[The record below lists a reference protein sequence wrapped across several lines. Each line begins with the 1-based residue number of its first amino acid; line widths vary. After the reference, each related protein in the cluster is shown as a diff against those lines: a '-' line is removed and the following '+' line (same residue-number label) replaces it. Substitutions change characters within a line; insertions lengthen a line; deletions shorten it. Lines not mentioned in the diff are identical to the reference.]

1 MKSLYDYV
9 RTPSPASLLLSTL
22 IKRLLLSSP
31 SCKIKTNNPLPRTH
45 TQKKKNLSALFSVI
59 FLIHPDKLTKKADK
73 DIAEAWEVMK
83 TSECLAK
90 EMFITAPLIIMS

>member
-9 RTPSPASLLLSTL
+9 RTPSPASLLLSSL
-22 IKRLLLSSP
+22 IKQLLLSSP
-31 SCKIKTNNPLPRTH
+31 SCKIKTNNPLPHTH
-45 TQKKKNLSALFSVI
+45 RKKNLSALFSVI
-59 FLIHPDKLTKKADK
+59 FLIHTDKLTKKADK
-73 DIAEAWEVMK
+73 DIAEAWEIMK

>member
-9 RTPSPASLLLSTL
+9 RTPSPASLLLSSL

-31 SCKIKTNNPLPRTH
+31 SCKIKTNNPLPHTH
-45 TQKKKNLSALFSVI
+45 TEKKNLSALFSVI
-59 FLIHPDKLTKKADK
+59 FLIHTDKLTKKADK
-73 DIAEAWEVMK
+73 DIAEAWEIMK

-90 EMFITAPLIIMS
+90 EMFITVPLIIMS

>member
-1 MKSLYDYV
+1 MKLLYDYV
-9 RTPSPASLLLSTL
+9 RTPSPASLLLSSL

-31 SCKIKTNNPLPRTH
+31 SCKIKTNNPLPH
-45 TQKKKNLSALFSVI
+45 IPTQEKKNRSALFSVV
-59 FLIHPDKLTKKADK
+59 FLIHSDKLTKKADK
-73 DIAEAWEVMK
+73 DIAEAWEIMK

>member
-9 RTPSPASLLLSTL
+9 RTPSPASLLLSAL

-45 TQKKKNLSALFSVI
+45 TQEKKNLSALFSVI